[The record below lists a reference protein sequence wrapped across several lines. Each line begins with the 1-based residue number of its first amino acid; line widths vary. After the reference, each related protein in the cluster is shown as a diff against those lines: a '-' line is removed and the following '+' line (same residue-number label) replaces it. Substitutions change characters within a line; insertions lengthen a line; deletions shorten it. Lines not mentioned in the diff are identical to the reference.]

1 MSVSWADLAPDAVP
15 LPPAPPPHHLP
26 GFPALRAHVR
36 QATTQLP
43 VPQIWTTPGQGAV
56 LCCPCQPGLGVP
68 VPQYYCPNAQRRL
81 MAERRCVDCGEPA
94 DGPLVFLG
102 VLGAGATTAPPLH
115 PACARR
121 VVEVFPRLRSLRN
134 AVVFAAAG
142 YALYEQRLT
151 RITDGKPRYTYP
163 RLGLD
168 GNAGLGVLG
177 LLVAVPDTQHPVPLN
192 AWAGDQ
198 YGRGQSER
206 VGGT

>member
-1 MSVSWADLAPDAVP
+1 
-15 LPPAPPPHHLP
+15 
-26 GFPALRAHVR
+26 
-36 QATTQLP
+36 
-43 VPQIWTTPGQGAV
+43 
-56 LCCPCQPGLGVP
+56 
-68 VPQYYCPNAQRRL
+68 
-81 MAERRCVDCGEPA
+81 MA
-94 DGPLVFLG
+94 
-102 VLGAGATTAPPLH
+102 
-115 PACARR
+115 
-121 VVEVFPRLRSLRN
+121 
-134 AVVFAAAG
+134 FAATG